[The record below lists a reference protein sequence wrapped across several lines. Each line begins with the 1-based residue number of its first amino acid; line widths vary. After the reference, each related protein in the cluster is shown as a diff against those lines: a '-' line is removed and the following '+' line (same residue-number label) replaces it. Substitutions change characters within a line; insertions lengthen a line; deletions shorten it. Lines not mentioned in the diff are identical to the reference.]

1 MLEIS
6 LSLWE
11 KKDIDCGGEGCLRLQ
26 MWRCLKDIRPQAVS
40 GRDIDPSSPSIRT
53 FLHTMVRGS
62 VRVMIN
68 FVFEKSLSEFIC
80 ELPTQLLQGG
90 WVDASNASLMRLMQ
104 EMEVMQVVQ
113 VIQVI
118 QLKTSASIIYEL
130 FKRTAK
136 IFKRAKSVLTT
147 SRMQDR
153 GGGAGTTLILTTQS
167 LTNIGQ
173 RLMVNLAGHQ
183 QFA

>member
-1 MLEIS
+1 
-6 LSLWE
+6 
-11 KKDIDCGGEGCLRLQ
+11 
-26 MWRCLKDIRPQAVS
+26 
-40 GRDIDPSSPSIRT
+40 
-53 FLHTMVRGS
+53 
-62 VRVMIN
+62 MIN

-136 IFKRAKSVLTT
+136 MFKQAKSVLTA

-173 RLMVNLAGHQ
+173 RLMVNLVGHQ

>member
-1 MLEIS
+1 
-6 LSLWE
+6 
-11 KKDIDCGGEGCLRLQ
+11 
-26 MWRCLKDIRPQAVS
+26 
-40 GRDIDPSSPSIRT
+40 
-53 FLHTMVRGS
+53 
-62 VRVMIN
+62 MIN

-130 FKRTAK
+130 F
-136 IFKRAKSVLTT
+136 
-147 SRMQDR
+147 
-153 GGGAGTTLILTTQS
+153 
-167 LTNIGQ
+167 
-173 RLMVNLAGHQ
+173 
-183 QFA
+183 